1 MICGPGGPGRT
12 AHGGLGQTAL
22 PLMLGSLPIRDEL
35 RPGGLGQTALVRL
48 RVHTNS
54 GVKVLIG
61 QSTGCP

>member
-35 RPGGLGQTALVRL
+35 RPGGLGQTALPL
-48 RVHTNS
+48 M
-54 GVKVLIG
+54 L
-61 QSTGCP
+61 GCLPIRDE